1 MDHRPQGILPE
12 LPTLTCGQ
20 GFDLLSDVTVL
31 DLTTSIAGPYG
42 TMQLADWGA
51 RVIKVERPGT
61 GDDTRHW
68 GPPFLE
74 NESLWFLSV
83 NRNKQSVTLDYS
95 GARGY
100 AVLLALLRKVD
111 VVVTNQVP
119 RVQTK
124 LKTDYASLSAEKPD
138 LIFVALTG
146 FGLSGERKELVCYDL
161 IAEGHSGIMDVT
173 GEAEN
178 DPQKVGTPAADM
190 LAGMD
195 TAFATVAA
203 LYDRQRTGKGR
214 KIDVTL
220 TESMTRFLTSRIVS
234 YMGSGEVPNRSGA
247 KDSVLAIY
255 QTFHAADASVTLAV
269 GNDAL
274 WQRFCQAVS
283 RPDLAEDVRYKTNA
297 DRRLHRKA
305 LVEEIQT
312 ILSVEPRSHWLEVF
326 AEHKVP
332 AGPINRLDEVVGDQ
346 ALLDR
351 GLFYQIERDG
361 KPPVPQVNSGT
372 HVDERYNVPRSLPP
386 ALGANNEAVLR
397 EVAGLSEAEFMALR
411 EDGIL

>member
-74 NESLWFLSV
+74 DESLWFLSV

-124 LKTDYASLSAEKPD
+124 LKTDLC
-138 LIFVALTG
+138 LFVG
-146 FGLSGERKELVCYDL
+146 GE
-161 IAEGHSGIMDVT
+161 T
-173 GEAEN
+173 
-178 DPQKVGTPAADM
+178 
-190 LAGMD
+190 
-195 TAFATVAA
+195 
-203 LYDRQRTGKGR
+203 
-214 KIDVTL
+214 
-220 TESMTRFLTSRIVS
+220 
-234 YMGSGEVPNRSGA
+234 
-247 KDSVLAIY
+247 
-255 QTFHAADASVTLAV
+255 
-269 GNDAL
+269 
-274 WQRFCQAVS
+274 
-283 RPDLAEDVRYKTNA
+283 RPDLCCAH
-297 DRRLHRKA
+297 RLRP
-305 LVEEIQT
+305 E
-312 ILSVEPRSHWLEVF
+312 
-326 AEHKVP
+326 
-332 AGPINRLDEVVGDQ
+332 
-346 ALLDR
+346 R
-351 GLFYQIERDG
+351 G
-361 KPPVPQVNSGT
+361 
-372 HVDERYNVPRSLPP
+372 
-386 ALGANNEAVLR
+386 A
-397 EVAGLSEAEFMALR
+397 
-411 EDGIL
+411 